1 MKLSSL
7 LARSAT
13 VALNPSRVTAS
24 GSPSRSGERA
34 FASAFPITR
43 MALPVVALALAS
55 AAALTGSLAG
65 CAKSTKAQPTTA
77 AADKA
82 AASTLDF
89 PVNHTDWSKIGYR
102 LDWVGYPFP
111 KSKGR
116 TVVHSAVVGN
126 NLVFIDSISQISL
139 LDSLTG
145 ERRWGQGLANPLTR
159 FVGVV
164 PDPNDAGR
172 VIVCT
177 QSEAFWLSA
186 ATGELVAK
194 EGFEKVINTKP
205 LVVNSYLVSGTTQGE
220 ITAHYAGQDV
230 KAWGIMTSGSIEV
243 PPVRFTSGSIG
254 SVSQLGDVVI
264 VNERGQMLGRN
275 KILGPL
281 ATNPVTD
288 GNYLFIAGTD
298 QSVWAFTQSGGLL
311 WRYRTASPLTWKIA
325 TMGDSVY
332 TYIPKQ
338 GLTALEANTGKVR
351 WIAKNV
357 RGDVIA
363 VRDGKLVVDTKDGID
378 LLDPVNGAV
387 VHSILTPGIVKYYP
401 EPGDDATLY
410 AVSNT
415 NTIAKFIPKQ

>member
-1 MKLSSL
+1 MKLSHLPSTL
-7 LARSAT
+7 TPPAT
-13 VALNPSRVTAS
+13 FALVQSRVTRTGACS
-24 GSPSRSGERA
+24 SLSSM
-34 FASAFPITR
+34 TR
-43 MALPVVALALAS
+43 MALPAAAVALVL
-55 AAALTGSLAG
+55 GLAG
-65 CAKSTKAQPTTA
+65 CTQTKKTEPATSAGGTPAATT
-77 AADKA
+77 
-82 AASTLDF
+82 SLDF
-89 PVNHTDWSKIGYR
+89 PVNYTDWSTLGYR

-111 KSKGR
+111 NSKGR

-126 NLVFIDSISQISL
+126 SMVLIDSISQISL

-159 FVGVV
+159 FAGVV

-194 EGFEKVINTKP
+194 ESFEKVINTKP
-205 LVVNSYLVSGTTQGE
+205 LVVNSYLVAGTTVGE
-220 ITAHYAGQDV
+220 ITAHYAGQNV

-311 WRYRTASPLTWKIA
+311 WRYRTPSPLTWAIA
-325 TMGDSVY
+325 TRGENVY
-332 TYIPKQ
+332 TYVPKQ
-338 GLTALEANTGKVR
+338 GLTALEATTGKVR
-351 WIAKNV
+351 WIAKDV
-357 RGDVIA
+357 KGDVIA
-363 VRDGKLVVDTKDGID
+363 VRDGKLVVDTKGGIA
-378 LLDPVNGAV
+378 LLDPENGAV
-387 VHSILTPGIVKYYP
+387 IHRIATPGIVQYYP
-401 EPGDDATLY
+401 EPGDDSTLY
-410 AVSNT
+410 AVSDL
-415 NTIAKFIPKQ
+415 NTIAKFIPKN